1 MELKINGLEY
11 NNLFSNLNFNVSSN
25 SVTSIIGKN
34 SIGKSL
40 ILSVIA
46 GNLLGDEELR
56 IDDLKINKNST
67 KEATNTYRKNI
78 SYLSSNSYKELF
90 NINILEDLKYGQD
103 STNFEILED
112 LLYTFN
118 LKNDIL
124 RKNYM
129 EISTSE
135 KQKVALVYT
144 FLKNSKIILL
154 DNPTMYLDNKCIQNL
169 IKLIRKEKRKDK
181 IIIITSNNSD
191 FVLQASDD
199 VSILDNKK
207 ILIKD
212 NKYNVLGNEKLMNK
226 IDFEIPNIIK
236 FQKKVLEL
244 KGVKL
249 SNRDNIND
257 LIKDIYRSVK

>member
-40 ILSVIA
+40 LLSVIA

-67 KEATNTYRKNI
+67 KEAINTYRKNI
-78 SYLSSNSYKELF
+78 SHLGSNSYKELF

-169 IKLIRKEKRKDK
+169 RK
-181 IIIITSNNSD
+181 
-191 FVLQASDD
+191 
-199 VSILDNKK
+199 
-207 ILIKD
+207 
-212 NKYNVLGNEKLMNK
+212 
-226 IDFEIPNIIK
+226 
-236 FQKKVLEL
+236 
-244 KGVKL
+244 
-249 SNRDNIND
+249 
-257 LIKDIYRSVK
+257 